1 MTDSAMRQ
9 RVLDNIRAVLPRVLN
24 SASDGEERARAASEE
39 TRLME
44 DLGLT
49 STEALELLLELEKCL
64 DIQID
69 VEPMEPSDLASLG
82 SLADFVAGHA
92 MLGLP
97 PSTAWPPGSLRS
109 RSPTVQH
116 YNPLLQYIGTEIFL
130 L

>member
-49 STEALELLLELEKCL
+49 STEALELMLELEKSL
-64 DIQID
+64 HIQID

-82 SLADFVAGHA
+82 SLADFVAGHS
-92 MLGLP
+92 LGL
-97 PSTAWPPGSLRS
+97 LR
-109 RSPTVQH
+109 H
-116 YNPLLQYIGTEIFL
+116 GEG
-130 L
+130 

>member
-1 MTDSAMRQ
+1 MTDSAIRQ

-82 SLADFVAGHA
+82 SLADFVADHA
-92 MLGLP
+92 RLGLRTRP
-97 PSTAWPPGSLRS
+97 HRLA
-109 RSPTVQH
+109 
-116 YNPLLQYIGTEIFL
+116 LQ
-130 L
+130 